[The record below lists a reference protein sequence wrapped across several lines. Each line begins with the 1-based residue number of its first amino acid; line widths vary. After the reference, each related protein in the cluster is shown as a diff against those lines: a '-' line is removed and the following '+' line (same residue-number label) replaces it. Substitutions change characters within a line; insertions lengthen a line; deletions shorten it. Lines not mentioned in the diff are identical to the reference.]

1 MLCERCK
8 KRPAMIYMQVT
19 ENGETK
25 SKGYCLTCAKE
36 MGIKPVDDMLK
47 QMGISDKDLMAMEEQ
62 MESFMEENDGNADM
76 FNIAN
81 MLKGLTGGRDEDDEY
96 GDEFEAGGSSTMP
109 YARGDDKDRGEVDPK
124 DKLDPRNHKKP
135 KRKFLDQYCENIT
148 DKAKNGKIDN
158 IIGRDNEIYRTIQIL
173 SRRQKNNPCLIGEA
187 GVGKTAI
194 AEGIAL
200 RISRGEVPQRLKN
213 KEIYLV
219 SMTNLVAG
227 TQFRG
232 QFEARVKGLISEVK
246 ANGNIILF
254 IDEIHTITGAG
265 DSEGSMNAGNIL
277 KPALSRGEIQV
288 IGATT

>member
-1 MLCERCK
+1 
-8 KRPAMIYMQVT
+8 MIFMQVT

-62 MESFMEENDGNADM
+62 MSSFMEENDGNGDM

-96 GDEFEAGGSSTMP
+96 GEDFEAGGSNTMP
-109 YARGDDKDRGEVDPK
+109 YNRGDNKDRGEVDPK

-135 KRKFLDQYCENIT
+135 KRKFLDQYCENLT

-158 IIGRDNEIYRTIQIL
+158 IIGRDKEIYRTIQIL

-200 RISRGEVPQRLKN
+200 RISG
-213 KEIYLV
+213 
-219 SMTNLVAG
+219 
-227 TQFRG
+227 
-232 QFEARVKGLISEVK
+232 
-246 ANGNIILF
+246 
-254 IDEIHTITGAG
+254 
-265 DSEGSMNAGNIL
+265 
-277 KPALSRGEIQV
+277 
-288 IGATT
+288 